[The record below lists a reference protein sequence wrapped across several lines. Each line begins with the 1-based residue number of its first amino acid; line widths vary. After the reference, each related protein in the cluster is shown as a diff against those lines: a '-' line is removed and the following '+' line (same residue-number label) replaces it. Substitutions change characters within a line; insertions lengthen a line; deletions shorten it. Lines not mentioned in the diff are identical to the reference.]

1 MNKSSHSIK
10 AWIFW
15 LFETVLVW
23 RASSNIR
30 ILSFLNF
37 FLLDLNSVCIS
48 LLKFVFEFRF
58 FRFQLL
64 IFFQLQILDNLEHFL
79 CVIFGSLNGLL
90 LDLLFF
96 LVWQTYFFKLFKQ
109 FWLFFFFKFISG
121 LWSFLQKIRDFSN
134 FFKFLINSLL
144 PELVSWK
151 QLVFNFFTELWEML
165 LLNYLFFSLSS

>member
-1 MNKSSHSIK
+1 
-10 AWIFW
+10 
-15 LFETVLVW
+15 
-23 RASSNIR
+23 
-30 ILSFLNF
+30 
-37 FLLDLNSVCIS
+37 

-64 IFFQLQILDNLEHFL
+64 IFFQLQILDNLEHFF
-79 CVIFGSLNGLL
+79 CVIFSSLNSLL

-96 LVWQTYFFKLFKQ
+96 LVWQTYLLKLFKQ

-121 LWSFLQKIRDFSN
+121 LWSFLQKIRHFSN

-165 LLNYLFFSLSS
+165 LLNY